1 MYKNIAALLLLTAC
15 GAPPSEPASPVNAE
29 PTALLELGV
38 PVQTDLADIHKRGV
52 LSVALTTDSTGYF
65 LYRNQPMGFEFDVL
79 TAFADSLDVSLDV
92 HVIHGRQDRL
102 TSVLRGTVD
111 IAAGRLAADPELSN
125 GLAFSEPL
133 YAAQPVIVQADPSLP
148 LFDDG
153 AVLSDVES
161 LAVQAHAL
169 YQPADLAGETVWL
182 QNDSQWVAAVN
193 AVEIEHGDIEIRA
206 VESDVSTETLLRWV
220 ATGRI
225 ERTIASR
232 RIAEL
237 GGQFYDNLVVSVPVG
252 QQADIAFA
260 LRTPAT
266 ELGAALDEWLLANSE
281 LVGQLHHRYFE
292 DRDASLLHAD
302 DSPFDGPIARVSD
315 YDDLFRAFAPQMGW
329 DWRLLAAQ
337 AFQESTFN
345 PTAQSWSGAQGLLQ
359 LMPATAREVGV
370 DDAMDPSDNTRGAV
384 AYLMW
389 LEDQLI
395 NDIPDPDERVKFILA
410 SYNAGLG
417 HVQDAQRLAVAHGD
431 NPLAWDDVQVWME
444 RLEDPEWFEHS
455 SVEHGYCRGS
465 EPVAYVSRILTR
477 YEHYQQFVSA

>member
-1 MYKNIAALLLLTAC
+1 MLFRSRLSSVMR
-15 GAPPSEPASPVNAE
+15 GA
-29 PTALLELGV
+29 
-38 PVQTDLADIHKRGV
+38 
-52 LSVALTTDSTGYF
+52 
-65 LYRNQPMGFEFDVL
+65 
-79 TAFADSLDVSLDV
+79 
-92 HVIHGRQDRL
+92 
-102 TSVLRGTVD
+102 VD
-111 IAAGRLAADPELSN
+111 IAAGRLAADPALSN
-125 GLAFSEPL
+125 GLSFSEPL
-133 YAAQPVIVQADPSLP
+133 YAAQPVIVQANPDLP

-153 AVLSDVES
+153 VEFAES
-161 LAVQAHAL
+161 ESFAMYAQAL
-169 YQPADLAGETVWL
+169 NQPADLVGETVWL
-182 QNDSQWVAAVN
+182 QNDSQWVSAVN
-193 AVEIEHGDIEIRA
+193 ELESEHGDIEIRG
-206 VESDVSTETLLRWV
+206 VQEEVSTETLLRWV

-232 RIAEL
+232 RVAEI
-237 GGQFYDNLVVSVPVG
+237 GEQVYDNLVVSVPVG
-252 QQADIAFA
+252 RQADIAFA
-260 LRTPAT
+260 VRTPAT
-266 ELGAALDEWLLANSE
+266 QLGTALDAWLLANAE
-281 LVGQLHHRYFE
+281 LVDQLHHRYFD
-292 DRDASLLHAD
+292 DRDASLRRTD

-370 DDAMDPSDNTRGAV
+370 HDAMDPSDNTRGAV

-389 LEDQLI
+389 LEEQLI
-395 NDIPDPDERVKFILA
+395 ADIPDSHERVKFILA

-465 EPVAYVSRILTR
+465 EPVDYVSRILTR